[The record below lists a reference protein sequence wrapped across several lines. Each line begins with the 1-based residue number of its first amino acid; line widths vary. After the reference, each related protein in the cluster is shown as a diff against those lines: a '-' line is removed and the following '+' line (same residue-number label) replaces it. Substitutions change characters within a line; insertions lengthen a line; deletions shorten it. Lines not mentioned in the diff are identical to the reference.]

1 MIRAVLIAIFF
12 VSFSF
17 AQTYYMNVKM
27 KDGTTKPF
35 AISDVGKITFA
46 NVTDVKDLEKLQ
58 NALKT
63 FSLLQNYPNPFNP
76 STTIEYTLPTS
87 GDVELKIFDINGK
100 LIRTLDHSFREA
112 GYHKTVWDSKNQY
125 GQSVAS
131 GAYIYQV
138 RSGATAISKKMIYL
152 K

>member
-1 MIRAVLIAIFF
+1 
-12 VSFSF
+12 
-17 AQTYYMNVKM
+17 MNVKT
-27 KDGTTKPF
+27 KDGTQIF

-63 FSLLQNYPNPFNP
+63 FALLQNYPNPFNP
-76 STTIEYTLPTS
+76 STTIEYTLPKS

-100 LIRTLDHSFREA
+100 LVRTLENSFKET
-112 GYHKTVWDSKNQY
+112 GYYKTVWDSKNET
-125 GQSVAS
+125 GQVVAS

-138 RSGATAISKKMIYL
+138 RSGNTAISKKMIYL

>member
-1 MIRAVLIAIFF
+1 MIRAVLIALFF

-17 AQTYYMNVKM
+17 AQTYYLNVKT
-27 KDGTTKPF
+27 KDGTQTF

-46 NVTDVKDLEKLQ
+46 NVTDVKDLDKLQ

-76 STTIEYTLPTS
+76 STTIEYTLPNS
-87 GDVELKIFDINGK
+87 GNVELKIFDINGK
-100 LIRTLDHSFREA
+100 LVRTLENSFKGT
-112 GYHKTVWDSKNQY
+112 GYHKTVWDSKNEN
-125 GQSVAS
+125 GQTVAS
-131 GAYIYQV
+131 GAYLYQV
-138 RSGATAISKKMIYL
+138 RTGATAISKKMIFI